1 MPRLGGNSIEPAS
14 YVTLIGRT
22 EVNHWPNLN
31 DAPHAPHD
39 GHIARVGRLRWS
51 YRAPQTRNSRFQ
63 AGEPLFDLA
72 HIVLDTADITT
83 DRPQVFENQI
93 FNIISHIGF
102 PIELS

>member
-1 MPRLGGNSIEPAS
+1 MPRLGGNSIEPAG

-31 DAPHAPHD
+31 DAQFAPHAPQD
-39 GHIARVGRLRWS
+39 GHIARVGRLRRHTGWS

-72 HIVLDTADITT
+72 HIVLETADITT
-83 DRPQVFENQI
+83 DRPQVFKN
-93 FNIISHIGF
+93 
-102 PIELS
+102 